1 MYRNT
6 YLPSSSPSLNLWF
19 LSAKPVLNAGKT
31 SYHDSSCLFYSNRD
45 NKDDSQRIWLGNPI
59 NKQSYVP
66 ADLRDFPEH
75 FDYSG

>member
-1 MYRNT
+1 M
-6 YLPSSSPSLNLWF
+6 F
-19 LSAKPVLNAGKT
+19 NAGKT

-66 ADLRDFPEH
+66 ADLRDFPGLLTIPVER
-75 FDYSG
+75 FWLYVNVAG